1 MGWRVG
7 GTGEG
12 GATENFP
19 KNNLWPFVTEFKN
32 YIFFIKKSKALSV
45 RLKHV
50 FISPNLRMY
59 YFENV
64 MNIVENIWSKW
75 CFS

>member
-1 MGWRVG
+1 MKAGRQRISLR
-7 GTGEG
+7 TISDHLSL
-12 GATENFP
+12 NSRI
-19 KNNLWPFVTEFKN
+19 K
-32 YIFFIKKSKALSV
+32 IFFIKKSKALSA

-64 MNIVENIWSKW
+64 MNIVENIWSK
-75 CFS
+75 